1 MKISAESHTYFC
13 PGVGCV
19 LYGLSGGL
27 VVYPSALREG
37 EMSRLPS
44 AGVSSP
50 IGDQDQES
58 TGEEREDAHLILTS
72 VLQFATY

>member
-1 MKISAESHTYFC
+1 MQSRRLEISGLEHIYMKISAGSHTYFC

-27 VVYPSALREG
+27 VVYPSAPKEG
-37 EMSRLPS
+37 EMSSLPS

-50 IGDQDQES
+50 IGDQES
-58 TGEEREDAHLILTS
+58 TGEERMHI
-72 VLQFATY
+72 